1 MNIIFKN
8 SASIGLIAL
17 VAISVPNVI
26 QAQTPPVNSA
36 SSNATQAALELYG
49 AWHDASYSRALQY
62 AGADIVKQ
70 LFAYQSSRNWEF
82 YGCQKNNCSF
92 RTSNGTVNMQV
103 QSLLGTS
110 SPNFRVT
117 SIKFPNPSPN
127 PSPNATPEDA
137 VLGLVRAWQL
147 GNRSAASQYA
157 SSDAVNQMFQVRKGT
172 NLEFESCQQLD
183 CLFSYS
189 NGGVRMRVEGLLG
202 TSTPN
207 YRVTLVNIQN
217 L

>member
-1 MNIIFKN
+1 MNILFKN

-17 VAISVPNVI
+17 VAISVPSVI
-26 QAQTPPVNSA
+26 QAQTPVNSA
-36 SSNATQAALELYG
+36 SSNATQAALGLYG
-49 AWHDASYSRALQY
+49 AWHDANYSRALQY

-82 YGCQKNNCSF
+82 DGCQKNNCSF
-92 RTSNGTVNMQV
+92 GTSNGTVNMQV

-110 SPNFRVT
+110 SPSFRVT

-127 PSPNATPEDA
+127 LSPTPKDA

-172 NLEFESCQQLD
+172 SLEFEGCQELD

-189 NGGVRMRVEGLLG
+189 NGGVRMRVESLLG

>member
-8 SASIGLIAL
+8 TASIGLITL
-17 VAISVPNVI
+17 VAISVPSVI
-26 QAQTPPVNSA
+26 QAQTSVGNA
-36 SSNATQAALELYG
+36 SSNATQAALGLYG
-49 AWHDASYSRALQY
+49 AWHDGNYNRALQY

-82 YGCQKNNCSF
+82 HGCRKTNCSF
-92 RTSNGTVNMQV
+92 GTSNGTVNMQV

-110 SPNFRVT
+110 NPSFRVT
-117 SIKFPNPSPN
+117 SIKFSNPSPN
-127 PSPNATPEDA
+127 TTPEDA
-137 VLGLVRAWQL
+137 VLGLVRAWQS
-147 GNRSAASQYA
+147 GDRSAASQYA
-157 SSDAVNQMFQVRKGT
+157 SPDVVNQMFQVRKGT
-172 NLEFESCQQLD
+172 SLEFEGCQQLD
-183 CLFSYS
+183 CLFRYD

>member
-26 QAQTPPVNSA
+26 QAQTPVNSA
-36 SSNATQAALELYG
+36 SSNATQAALGLYG
-49 AWHDASYSRALQY
+49 AWHDANYSRALQY

-82 YGCQKNNCSF
+82 YGCRKNNCSF
-92 RTSNGTVNMQV
+92 GTSNGTVNMQV

-110 SPNFRVT
+110 SPSFRVT
-117 SIKFPNPSPN
+117 SIKFSNPSANPSPN
-127 PSPNATPEDA
+127 TTPEDA

-172 NLEFESCQQLD
+172 SLEFEGCQELD
-183 CLFSYS
+183 CLFRYS
-189 NGGVRMRVEGLLG
+189 NGGVRMRVERLLG